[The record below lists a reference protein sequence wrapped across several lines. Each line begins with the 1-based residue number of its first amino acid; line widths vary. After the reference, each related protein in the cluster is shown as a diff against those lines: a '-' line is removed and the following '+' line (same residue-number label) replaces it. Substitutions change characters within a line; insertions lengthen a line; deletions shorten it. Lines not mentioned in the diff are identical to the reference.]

1 MEYRSLKI
9 NEPTNLLKARTLV
22 ALAILASLLSVAKFN
37 HCADTG
43 WATPDQYVHACY
55 SDLPALFEAR
65 GLSTQQWP
73 FASDD
78 NSVEYPVLTAMVMY
92 ATSFAANSP
101 VSYFNIN
108 IFFLILLFIAT
119 AIVVRKIRPEFAY
132 LVPIAPAMVASL
144 FINWDLWA
152 IATMMLAIYWFDQ
165 KQYLSSAVLLGVS
178 ISTKFLPIF
187 LLIPIVFI
195 FWRENK
201 IKEAIKYAAVTFGIW
216 CAINLPFALTTPT
229 GWWRFYKLN
238 LERGPD
244 WGSFWLAL
252 QQLGI
257 NSTNLNYLSILLLL
271 IALTTV
277 AILLFEIKYTPS
289 LASVAFFV
297 LASVM
302 LASKVYSPQYV
313 LWLTPLAVIA
323 LTNKK
328 DLHAFWVWQATE
340 VIYHIAIWQH
350 IALVTD
356 AKFGLGPTPYAVLTL
371 LRIAGTIYLM
381 AVLAR
386 RALQAR
392 NTHSRL
398 LDLLFEGSKA
408 YP

>member
-1 MEYRSLKI
+1 MKV
-9 NEPTNLLKARTLV
+9 RTFV
-22 ALAILASLLSVAKFN
+22 ALAILASLLSVAKFS
-37 HCADTG
+37 HCANTG

-65 GLSTQQWP
+65 GLSTNQWP

-78 NSVEYPVLTAMVMY
+78 NSVEYPVITAMVMY
-92 ATSFAANSP
+92 VTSFAANSP

-119 AIVVRKIRPEFAY
+119 VLIVRKIRPEFAY
-132 LVPIAPAMVASL
+132 LVPVAPAMIASL

-152 IATMMLAIYWFDQ
+152 IASMMLAIYWFDR
-165 KQYLSSAVLLGVS
+165 KQFTYSALLMGLS
-178 ISTKFLPIF
+178 ISTKFLPVF

-201 IKEAIKYAAVTFGIW
+201 IKEAIKYIAIAFGTW
-216 CAINLPFALTTPT
+216 LAINLPFAITTPT

-257 NSTNLNYLSILLLL
+257 NLTNLNYLSILLLL
-271 IALTTV
+271 IALTTI
-277 AILLFEIKYTPS
+277 AILLFEIKYTPT
-289 LASVAFFV
+289 LASVSFFV

-340 VIYHIAIWQH
+340 LIYHIAIWQH
-350 IALVTD
+350 LAQVTD
-356 AKFGLGPTPYAVLTL
+356 AKFGLGPTPFAILTL
-371 LRIAGTIYLM
+371 VRIGGTIYLM

>member
-1 MEYRSLKI
+1 MKVRV
-9 NEPTNLLKARTLV
+9 LV
-22 ALAILASLLSVAKFN
+22 ALAILAALLSVAKFN
-37 HCADTG
+37 HCANTG

-65 GLSTQQWP
+65 GLNTNAWP

-119 AIVVRKIRPEFAY
+119 VLLVRKIRPEFAY
-132 LVPIAPAMVASL
+132 LVPIAPAMIASL

-152 IATMMLAIYWFDQ
+152 IASMLLAIYWFDR
-165 KQYLSSAVLLGVS
+165 KQFLPSAVLLGVS
-178 ISTKFLPIF
+178 IATKFLPIF

-195 FWRENK
+195 FWREAK
-201 IKEAIKYAAVTFGIW
+201 MKDAIKYVAITFGTW
-216 CAINLPFALTTPT
+216 CALNLPFAVTTPT

-238 LERGPD
+238 LDRGPD

-257 NSTNLNYLSILLLL
+257 NLTNLNYLSILLLL
-271 IALTTV
+271 IALTAI
-277 AILLFEIKYTPS
+277 AILLFEIKYTPT

-297 LASVM
+297 IASVM

-323 LTNKK
+323 LTNLK
-328 DLHAFWVWQATE
+328 DLHAFWLWQTTE
-340 VIYHIAIWQH
+340 MIYHIAIWQH
-350 IALVTD
+350 LAQVTD
-356 AKFGLGPTPYAVLTL
+356 AKFGLGPTPFAILTL

-392 NTHSRL
+392 NTHSKL

>member
-1 MEYRSLKI
+1 MFVMK
-9 NEPTNLLKARTLV
+9 PAKVRTLV
-22 ALAILASLLSVAKFN
+22 VLAILASLLSVAKFS

-78 NSVEYPVLTAMVMY
+78 NSVEYPVITAMVMY
-92 ATSFAANSP
+92 VTSFAANSP
-101 VSYFNIN
+101 VSYFNVN

-119 AIVVRKIRPEFAY
+119 VVLVRRIRPEFAY
-132 LVPIAPAMVASL
+132 LVPVAPAMIASL

-152 IATMMLAIYWFDQ
+152 IATMLLAIYWFDR
-165 KQYLSSAVLLGVS
+165 KQYLGSAALIGLS
-178 ISTKFLPIF
+178 ISTKFLPVF
-187 LLIPIVFI
+187 LLIPIAFI
-195 FWRENK
+195 LWRENK
-201 IKEAIKYAAVTFGIW
+201 VKELLKFVAVTLGTW
-216 CAINLPFALTTPT
+216 LVINLPFALTTPT

-244 WGSFWLAL
+244 WGSIWLAL

-257 NSTNLNYLSILLLL
+257 NFTNLNYLSILLLL
-271 IALTTV
+271 IALTTIAV
-277 AILLFEIKYTPS
+277 LLFELKHTPT

-340 VIYHIAIWQH
+340 MIYHLAIWQH
-350 IALVTD
+350 LAQVTD
-356 AKFGLGPTPYAVLTL
+356 AKFGLGPTPFAILTL
-371 LRIAGTIYLM
+371 VRIGGTIYLM

-386 RALQAR
+386 RALMAR
-392 NTHSRL
+392 NTHSKL

>member
-1 MEYRSLKI
+1 MSQF
-9 NEPTNLLKARTLV
+9 NLLKTRTLV
-22 ALAILASLLSVAKFN
+22 VLAILAALLSVAKFS
-37 HCADTG
+37 HCANTG

-65 GLSTQQWP
+65 GLSTNQWP

-78 NSVEYPVLTAMVMY
+78 NSVEYPVITAMVMY
-92 ATSFAANSP
+92 ITSFAANSP

-119 AIVVRKIRPEFAY
+119 VILVRKIRPEFAY
-132 LVPIAPAMVASL
+132 LVPIAPAMIASL

-152 IATMMLAIYWFDQ
+152 IATMMLAIYWFDR
-165 KQYLSSAVLLGVS
+165 KQFTYSALLMGVS
-178 ISTKFLPIF
+178 ISTKFLPVF

-201 IKEAIKYAAVTFGIW
+201 IKEAIKYVAISFGIW
-216 CAINLPFALTTPT
+216 LAINLPFAVTTPT

-257 NSTNLNYLSILLLL
+257 NLNNLNYLSILLLL
-271 IALTTV
+271 IALTTI

-289 LASVAFFV
+289 LASVSFFV

-340 VIYHIAIWQH
+340 LIYHIAIWQH
-350 IALVTD
+350 LAQVTD
-356 AKFGLGPTPYAVLTL
+356 AKFGLGPIPFAILTL
-371 LRIAGTIYLM
+371 VRIGGTIYLM

-392 NTHSRL
+392 NTHSKL

>member
-1 MEYRSLKI
+1 MKV
-9 NEPTNLLKARTLV
+9 KALV
-22 ALAILASLLSVAKFN
+22 ALAILAALLSVAKFS
-37 HCADTG
+37 HCANTG

-65 GLSTQQWP
+65 GLSTNQWP

-78 NSVEYPVLTAMVMY
+78 NSVEYPVITAMVMY
-92 ATSFAANSP
+92 ITSFAANSP

-119 AIVVRKIRPEFAY
+119 VLIVRKIRPEFAY
-132 LVPIAPAMVASL
+132 LVPIAPAMIASL

-152 IATMMLAIYWFDQ
+152 IATMMLAIYWFDR
-165 KQYLSSAVLLGVS
+165 KQFTYSALAMGVS
-178 ISTKFLPIF
+178 ISTKFLPVF

-201 IKEAIKYAAVTFGIW
+201 VKEAIKYIAISFGIW
-216 CAINLPFALTTPT
+216 LAINLPFAVTTPT

-257 NSTNLNYLSILLLL
+257 NLNNLNYLSILLLL
-271 IALTTV
+271 IALTTI

-289 LASVAFFV
+289 LASVSFFV

-340 VIYHIAIWQH
+340 LIYHIAIWQH
-350 IALVTD
+350 LAQVTD
-356 AKFGLGPTPYAVLTL
+356 AKFGLGPIPFAILTL
-371 LRIAGTIYLM
+371 VRIGGTIYLM

-392 NTHSRL
+392 NTHSKL

>member
-1 MEYRSLKI
+1 MSQVKL
-9 NEPTNLLKARTLV
+9 TTAKALV
-22 ALAILASLLSVAKFN
+22 ALAILASLLSVVKFS
-37 HCADTG
+37 HCANTG

-65 GLSTQQWP
+65 GLSSNQWP

-78 NSVEYPVLTAMVMY
+78 NSVEYPVITAMVMY
-92 ATSFAANSP
+92 VTSFAANSP
-101 VSYFNIN
+101 VGYFNIN

-119 AIVVRKIRPEFAY
+119 VLVVRKIRPEFAY
-132 LVPIAPAMVASL
+132 LVPIAPAMIASL

-152 IATMMLAIYWFDQ
+152 ITTMMLAIYWFDR
-165 KQYLSSAVLLGVS
+165 KQFLYSALLLGVS

-201 IKEAIKYAAVTFGIW
+201 IKEAVKYVAITFGIW
-216 CAINLPFALTTPT
+216 FAINLPFAVTTPT

-238 LERGPD
+238 LDRGPD
-244 WGSFWLAL
+244 WGSLWLAL

-257 NSTNLNYLSILLLL
+257 NFTNLNYLSILLLL
-271 IALTTV
+271 IAITTI

-297 LASVM
+297 VASVM

-328 DLHAFWVWQATE
+328 DLHAFWLWQATE
-340 VIYHIAIWQH
+340 LIYHIAIWQH
-350 IALVTD
+350 LAQVTD
-356 AKFGLGPTPYAVLTL
+356 ARFGLGPTPFAILTL
-371 LRIAGTIYLM
+371 LRIGGTIYLM

-392 NTHSRL
+392 NTHSKL

>member
-1 MEYRSLKI
+1 MKV
-9 NEPTNLLKARTLV
+9 KALV
-22 ALAILASLLSVAKFN
+22 ALAILAALLSVAKFS
-37 HCADTG
+37 HCANTG

-65 GLSTQQWP
+65 GLSTNQWP

-78 NSVEYPVLTAMVMY
+78 NSVEYPVITAMVMY
-92 ATSFAANSP
+92 ITSFAANSP

-108 IFFLILLFIAT
+108 IFFLILLFIA
-119 AIVVRKIRPEFAY
+119 IVILVRKIRPEFVY
-132 LVPIAPAMVASL
+132 LVPVAPAMIASL

-152 IATMMLAIYWFDQ
+152 IATMMLAIYWFDR
-165 KQYLSSAVLLGVS
+165 KQFTYSALLIGVS
-178 ISTKFLPIF
+178 ISTKFLPVF

-201 IKEAIKYAAVTFGIW
+201 VKEAIKYIAISFGIW
-216 CAINLPFALTTPT
+216 LAINLPFAVTTPT

-257 NSTNLNYLSILLLL
+257 NLNNLNYLSILLLL
-271 IALTTV
+271 IALTTI

-289 LASVAFFV
+289 LASVSFFV

-340 VIYHIAIWQH
+340 LIYHIAIWQH
-350 IALVTD
+350 LAQVTD
-356 AKFGLGPTPYAVLTL
+356 AKFGLGPIPFAILTL
-371 LRIAGTIYLM
+371 VRIGGTIYLM

-392 NTHSRL
+392 NTHSKL

>member
-1 MEYRSLKI
+1 MKV
-9 NEPTNLLKARTLV
+9 KALV
-22 ALAILASLLSVAKFN
+22 ALAILAALLSVAKFS
-37 HCADTG
+37 HCANTG

-65 GLSTQQWP
+65 GLSTNQWP

-78 NSVEYPVLTAMVMY
+78 NSVEYPVITAMVMY
-92 ATSFAANSP
+92 ITSFAANSP

-108 IFFLILLFIAT
+108 IFFLILLFIA
-119 AIVVRKIRPEFAY
+119 IVILVRKIRPEFVY
-132 LVPIAPAMVASL
+132 LVPIAPAMIASL

-152 IATMMLAIYWFDQ
+152 IATMMLAIYWFDR
-165 KQYLSSAVLLGVS
+165 KQFTYSALLIGVS
-178 ISTKFLPIF
+178 ISTKFLPVF

-201 IKEAIKYAAVTFGIW
+201 VKEAIKYIAISFGIW
-216 CAINLPFALTTPT
+216 LAINLPFAVTTPT

-257 NSTNLNYLSILLLL
+257 NLANLNYLSILLLL
-271 IALTTV
+271 IALTTI

-289 LASVAFFV
+289 LASVSFFV

-340 VIYHIAIWQH
+340 LIYHIAIWQH
-350 IALVTD
+350 LAQVTD
-356 AKFGLGPTPYAVLTL
+356 AKFGLGPIPFAILTL
-371 LRIAGTIYLM
+371 VRIGGTIYLM

-392 NTHSRL
+392 NTHSKL

>member
-1 MEYRSLKI
+1 MSQS
-9 NEPTNLLKARTLV
+9 NLLKTRILV
-22 ALAILASLLSVAKFN
+22 VLAILAALLSVAKFS
-37 HCADTG
+37 HCANTG

-65 GLSTQQWP
+65 GLSTNEWP

-78 NSVEYPVLTAMVMY
+78 NSVEYPVVTAMVMY

-119 AIVVRKIRPEFAY
+119 VLVVRKIRPEFAY
-132 LVPIAPAMVASL
+132 LVPVAPAMIASL

-152 IATMMLAIYWFDQ
+152 IASMMIAIYWFGR
-165 KQYLSSAVLLGVS
+165 KQYLASSVLLGIS

-195 FWRENK
+195 FWRDAK
-201 IKEAIKYAAVTFGIW
+201 MKEAIKYLAITFGIW
-216 CAINLPFALTTPT
+216 LAINLPFALTTPT

-238 LERGPD
+238 LDRGPD

-257 NSTNLNYLSILLLL
+257 NLTNLNYLSVLLLL
-271 IALTTV
+271 IALTTI
-277 AILLFEIKYTPS
+277 AILLFELKYTPS

-297 LASVM
+297 IASVM

-323 LTNKK
+323 LTNSK
-328 DLHAFWVWQATE
+328 DLHAFWLWQTTE
-340 VIYHIAIWQH
+340 IIYHIAIWQH
-350 IALVTD
+350 LAQVTD
-356 AKFGLGPTPYAVLTL
+356 AKFGLGPTPFAILTL

-392 NTHSRL
+392 NTHSKL

>member
-1 MEYRSLKI
+1 MKV
-9 NEPTNLLKARTLV
+9 RTFV
-22 ALAILASLLSVAKFN
+22 ALAILASLLSVAKFS
-37 HCADTG
+37 HCANTG

-65 GLSTQQWP
+65 GLSTNQWP

-78 NSVEYPVLTAMVMY
+78 NSVEYPVITAMVMY
-92 ATSFAANSP
+92 VTSFAANSP

-119 AIVVRKIRPEFAY
+119 VLIVRKIRPEFAY
-132 LVPIAPAMVASL
+132 LVPVAPAMIASL

-152 IATMMLAIYWFDQ
+152 IATMMLAIYWFDR
-165 KQYLSSAVLLGVS
+165 KQFTYSALLMGLS

-201 IKEAIKYAAVTFGIW
+201 IKEAIKYIAIAFGTW
-216 CAINLPFALTTPT
+216 LAINLPFAVTTPT

-257 NSTNLNYLSILLLL
+257 NLTNLNYLSILLLL
-271 IALTTV
+271 IALTTI

-289 LASVAFFV
+289 LASVSFFV

-340 VIYHIAIWQH
+340 LIYHIAIWQH
-350 IALVTD
+350 LAQVTD
-356 AKFGLGPTPYAVLTL
+356 AKFGLGPTPFAILTL
-371 LRIAGTIYLM
+371 VRIGGTIYLM

-392 NTHSRL
+392 NTHSKL

>member
-1 MEYRSLKI
+1 MKVRV
-9 NEPTNLLKARTLV
+9 LV
-22 ALAILASLLSVAKFN
+22 ALAILAALLSVAKFN
-37 HCADTG
+37 HCANTG

-65 GLSTQQWP
+65 GLSTNEWP

-108 IFFLILLFIAT
+108 IFFLTLLFIAT
-119 AIVVRKIRPEFAY
+119 VLLVRKMRPEFAY
-132 LVPIAPAMVASL
+132 LVPIAPAMIASL

-152 IATMMLAIYWFDQ
+152 IVSMLLAIYWFDR
-165 KQYLSSAVLLGVS
+165 KQFLPSAVLLGVS
-178 ISTKFLPIF
+178 IATKFLPIF

-195 FWRENK
+195 LWREAK
-201 IKEAIKYAAVTFGIW
+201 VREAIKYVAITFGTW
-216 CAINLPFALTTPT
+216 CAINLPFAVTNPT
-229 GWWRFYKLN
+229 GWWRFYRLN
-238 LERGPD
+238 LDRGPD

-257 NSTNLNYLSILLLL
+257 NLTNLNYLSILLLL
-271 IALTTV
+271 IALTAI
-277 AILLFEIKYTPS
+277 AILLFEIKYTPT

-297 LASVM
+297 IASVM

-323 LTNKK
+323 LTNTK
-328 DLHAFWVWQATE
+328 DLHAFWVWQTTE
-340 VIYHIAIWQH
+340 TIYHIAIWQH
-350 IALVTD
+350 LAQVTD
-356 AKFGLGPTPYAVLTL
+356 AKFGLGPTPFAILTL

-392 NTHSRL
+392 NTHSKL

>member
-1 MEYRSLKI
+1 MSQS
-9 NEPTNLLKARTLV
+9 NLLKGRVLI
-22 ALAILASLLSVAKFN
+22 ALAILASLLSFAKFS

-65 GLSTQQWP
+65 GLSTNQWP

-78 NSVEYPVLTAMVMY
+78 NSVEYPVITAMVMY
-92 ATSFAANSP
+92 ITSFAANSP
-101 VSYFNIN
+101 VSYFNVN

-119 AIVVRKIRPEFAY
+119 VVLVRKIRPEFAY
-132 LVPIAPAMVASL
+132 LVPVAPAMIASL

-152 IATMMLAIYWFDQ
+152 IATMLLAIYWFDQ
-165 KQYLSSAVLLGVS
+165 RKYLGSAALLGIS

-195 FWRENK
+195 FWREGKNK
-201 IKEAIKYAAVTFGIW
+201 EVTKYIAVTFATW
-216 CAINLPFALTTPT
+216 LAINLPFAITTPT

-257 NSTNLNYLSILLLL
+257 NFTNLNWLSILLLL
-271 IALTTV
+271 IAFTTIAV
-277 AILLFEIKYTPS
+277 LLFELNHTPT

-297 LASVM
+297 VASVM

-313 LWLTPLAVIA
+313 LWLSPLAVIA

-340 VIYHIAIWQH
+340 LIYHIAIWQH
-350 IALVTD
+350 LAQVTD
-356 AKFGLGPTPYAVLTL
+356 AKFGLGPTPFAILTL
-371 LRIAGTIYLM
+371 VRIGGTIYLM
-381 AVLAR
+381 AILAR
-386 RALQAR
+386 RALKGR
-392 NTHSRL
+392 NTRSKL